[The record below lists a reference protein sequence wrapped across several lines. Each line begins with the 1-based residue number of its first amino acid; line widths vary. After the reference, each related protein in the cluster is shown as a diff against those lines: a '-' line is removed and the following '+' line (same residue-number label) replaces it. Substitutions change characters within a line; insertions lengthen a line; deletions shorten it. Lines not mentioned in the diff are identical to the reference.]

1 MGIKYKLVREAIT
14 ISTKEEI
21 ILVDAYDI
29 NVERLRNEY
38 LKKQDT
44 TSNICRVTCTI
55 VPYPILNILENKLGL
70 IFAHPHFTI
79 PNRVPQVMH
88 TLLFWVGG
96 KDSGT
101 GENEEGF
108 HEFFA
113 NW

>member
-1 MGIKYKLVREAIT
+1 MSGDL
-14 ISTKEEI
+14 
-21 ILVDAYDI
+21 YDSPLSHPQHI
-29 NVERLRNEY
+29 GEQTWPN
-38 LKKQDT
+38 
-44 TSNICRVTCTI
+44 
-55 VPYPILNILENKLGL
+55 
-70 IFAHPHFTI
+70 FAHPHFTI
-79 PNRVPQVMH
+79 LNRVPQVMH